1 MPWSGLS
8 RATEMLLAAAI
19 AIIFLAAIVRGYSG
33 FGFSLLAITALSLLY
48 PPAVIIPS
56 VFLLEIAASLHLLP
70 GLWRDIHWR
79 SLLPLVIGTTI
90 GTPLGLM
97 FLTGIP
103 PAPMQ
108 IALGL
113 FVFVVTYSAVAGLCP
128 ENHAGKCRQHG
139 CRPGAGVANGAF
151 GIGGPPVILFY
162 FASPAGAIVGRAT
175 LVTYFLLTDAIG
187 LVFLSR
193 ENLISTDTIFRTLTF
208 LPALLAGVWLG
219 ARSFKNADPVVFRK
233 WVLALLALLAAISA
247 AKGILRPLTSLSS
260 PARRSS
266 IYTNFSFSAL
276 ALART
281 GKVAV
286 ASATDGWGPLSQRG
300 KAPSVPRRK
309 RTRHLPSPRAGE
321 GWYPP

>member
-1 MPWSGLS
+1 
-8 RATEMLLAAAI
+8 MLLAAAI

-79 SLLPLVIGTTI
+79 SLLPLVIGTTL

-97 FLTGIP
+97 FLTGIQ

-113 FVFVVTYSAVAGLCP
+113 FVFVVTCLLWRGFALKTMPGNLASTAAGL
-128 ENHAGKCRQHG
+128 A
-139 CRPGAGVANGAF
+139 AGVANGAF

-247 AKGILRPLTSLSS
+247 AKGIYSL
-260 PARRSS
+260 
-266 IYTNFSFSAL
+266 
-276 ALART
+276 
-281 GKVAV
+281 
-286 ASATDGWGPLSQRG
+286 
-300 KAPSVPRRK
+300 
-309 RTRHLPSPRAGE
+309 
-321 GWYPP
+321 

>member
-1 MPWSGLS
+1 
-8 RATEMLLAAAI
+8 MLLATAI
-19 AIIFLAAIVRGYSG
+19 TIVFLAAIVRGYSG
-33 FGFSLLAITALSLLY
+33 FGFSLLAITSLSLLY

-56 VFLLEIAASLHLLP
+56 VFLLEIAASIHLLP

-79 SLLPLVIGTTI
+79 SLVPLVIGTTI

-97 FLTGIP
+97 FLTGIS

-113 FVFVVTYSAVAGLCP
+113 FVFVVTYLLWQGFALKTMPGNLASTAAGL
-128 ENHAGKCRQHG
+128 A
-139 CRPGAGVANGAF
+139 AGVANGAF

-193 ENLISTDTIFRTLTF
+193 ENLISTDTIFRTLGF
-208 LPALLAGVWLG
+208 LPALIAGVWLG

-233 WVLALLALLAAISA
+233 WVLTLLGILAAITTV
-247 AKGILRPLTSLSS
+247 KGIYGLS
-260 PARRSS
+260 
-266 IYTNFSFSAL
+266 
-276 ALART
+276 
-281 GKVAV
+281 G
-286 ASATDGWGPLSQRG
+286 G
-300 KAPSVPRRK
+300 
-309 RTRHLPSPRAGE
+309 
-321 GWYPP
+321 